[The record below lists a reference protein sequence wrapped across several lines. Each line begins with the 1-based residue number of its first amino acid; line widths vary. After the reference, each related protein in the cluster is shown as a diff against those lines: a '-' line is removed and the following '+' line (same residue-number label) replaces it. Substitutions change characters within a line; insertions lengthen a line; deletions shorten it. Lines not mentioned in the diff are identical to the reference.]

1 MGGGGFLG
9 LGPAPSA
16 PAAPN
21 YAAAAQETAQ
31 GNLDAARA
39 ATAANRVNQV
49 TPYGNL
55 DYTISGEDPYGNP
68 TWTATTS
75 LSDTGRQLLNNQNAA
90 SLGLGSAIT
99 SQLGQVQDVM
109 GRGFNPNTP
118 AIQYGGQ
125 APTLGQVGQ
134 AGQAQGMGNA
144 PTLQTG
150 LDYQGMEGWDK
161 ATALIN
167 QRLQPQIQQSEE
179 RLQAQ
184 LANQGIVPGTEA
196 YNRAMTQ
203 QGQRTNDL
211 LTQAQLAGQ
220 NVQQNMFGQALQG
233 GQFANQA
240 MLGQNQAQLGNV
252 AQSNQALQQ
261 NYANQLAAQQQ
272 NNQVAQ
278 QMFAN
283 QQSGANLSNQAQQQA
298 YNQALT
304 QYNMPLNT
312 LSALRT
318 GAQVQ
323 NPSFVNSAQ
332 QATTS
337 GADLLG
343 AAGMQYN
350 AQMGDFNAKQAAQ
363 QNFNQGLMG
372 LGGAGIMAFS
382 DIRMKE
388 NIKQI
393 HWMPNGLPVYE
404 FEYKP
409 EFKDIAGHGKHIGVM
424 AQEVEMVQPEAV
436 ITNADGYK
444 MVNYGVLNG

>member
-1 MGGGGFLG
+1 MLIKSKFSGFLADGTRTPFIGGGGGGGILSPVTDLLFG
-9 LGPAPSA
+9 KPPSA
-16 PAAPN
+16 PPPPD
-21 YAAAAQETAQ
+21 YRGAAQETAQ

-39 ATAANRVNQV
+39 AAAANRVNQV

-55 DYTISGEDPYGNP
+55 NYAITGSDPYGNP
-68 TWTATTS
+68 TWTATTN
-75 LSDTGRQLLNNQNAA
+75 LSDVGQQLLNNQNAA

-118 AIQYGGQ
+118 AIRYGGQ
-125 APTLGQVGQ
+125 GPS
-134 AGQAQGMGNA
+134 
-144 PTLQTG
+144 LQTG

-161 ATALIN
+161 ATALLN

-184 LANQGIVPGTEA
+184 LANQGIVAGTEA
-196 YNRAMTQ
+196 YNRAMMQ

-233 GQFANQA
+233 GNFANQA
-240 MLGQNQAQLGNV
+240 Q
-252 AQSNQALQQ
+252 
-261 NYANQLAAQQQ
+261 
-272 NNQVAQ
+272 Q

-283 QQSGANLSNQAQQQA
+283 QQAGAGLSNQAQQQA

-323 NPSFVNSAQ
+323 NPSFINAPQ

-337 GADLLG
+337 GADILG
-343 AAGMQYN
+343 ASQMGYN
-350 AQMGDFNAKQAAQ
+350 AQMGDFNAQAAER
-363 QNFNQGLMG
+363 NNMMQGLFS
-372 LGGAGIMAFS
+372 LGGAALMS
-382 DIRMKE
+382 DIRTKE

-393 HWMPNGLPVYE
+393 HWLPNGLPVYE
-404 FEYKP
+404 YEYKP
-409 EFKDIAGHGKHIGVM
+409 EFKNHPLAGHGKFIGVM
-424 AQEVEMVQPEAV
+424 AQEVELVQPEAV
-436 ITNADGYK
+436 ITNADGIK

>member
-1 MGGGGFLG
+1 
-9 LGPAPSA
+9 
-16 PAAPN
+16 
-21 YAAAAQETAQ
+21 
-31 GNLDAARA
+31 
-39 ATAANRVNQV
+39 
-49 TPYGNL
+49 
-55 DYTISGEDPYGNP
+55 
-68 TWTATTS
+68 
-75 LSDTGRQLLNNQNAA
+75 
-90 SLGLGSAIT
+90 
-99 SQLGQVQDVM
+99 
-109 GRGFNPNTP
+109 
-118 AIQYGGQ
+118 
-125 APTLGQVGQ
+125 
-134 AGQAQGMGNA
+134 
-144 PTLQTG
+144 
-150 LDYQGMEGWDK
+150 MEGWDR

-184 LANQGIVPGTEA
+184 LANQGIAQGTEA
-196 YNRAMTQ
+196 YNRAMAL
-203 QGQRTNDL
+203 QGQKTNDL

-272 NNQVAQ
+272 NNAAMQ

-283 QQSGANLSNQAQQQA
+283 QQAGAGLSNQAQQQA

-323 NPSFVNSAQ
+323 NPSFINAPQ

-337 GADLLG
+337 GADILG
-343 AAGMQYN
+343 ATGMDYN
-350 AQMGDFNAKQAAQ
+350 AQMGGFNAQAAER
-363 QNFNQGLMG
+363 NNMMQGLFS
-372 LGGAGIMAFS
+372 LGGAALMS
-382 DIRMKE
+382 DIRTKE

-393 HWMPNGLPVYE
+393 YWLPNGLPVYE
-404 FEYKP
+404 YEYKP
-409 EFKDIAGHGKHIGVM
+409 EFKNHPLAGHGKFIGVM
-424 AQEVEMVQPEAV
+424 AQEVELVQPEAV
-436 ITNADGYK
+436 ITNADGIK

>member
-16 PAAPN
+16 PAAPD
-21 YAAAAQETAQ
+21 YRAAAQETAA

-55 DYTISGEDPYGNP
+55 DYTITGADPYGNP
-68 TWTATTS
+68 TWTARTS
-75 LSDTGRQLLNNQNAA
+75 LSDVGQQLLNNQNAA

-150 LDYQGMEGWDK
+150 LDFQGMEGWDK

-184 LANQGIVPGTEA
+184 LANQGIVAGTEA

-203 QGQRTNDL
+203 QGQKTNDL

-233 GQFANQA
+233 GNFANQA

-272 NNQVAQ
+272 NNAAMQ

-283 QQSGANLSNQAQQQA
+283 QQAGAGLSNQAQQQA

-337 GADLLG
+337 GADILG
-343 AAGMQYN
+343 ASQMGYN
-350 AQMGDFNAKQAAQ
+350 AQMGDFNQKQAAQ

-372 LGGAGIMAFS
+372 LAGAGIMAS

-393 HWMPNGLPVYE
+393 HWLPNGLPVYE

-409 EFKDIAGHGKHIGVM
+409 EFKDEAGHGKFIGVM
-424 AQEVEMVQPEAV
+424 AQEVEKVQPEAV
-436 ITNADGYK
+436 ITNAEGYK